1 MSASRDRA
9 FQILERWEV
18 GDYTA
23 TIVNSIIIGTISIS
37 VAATVL
43 GTVPMIAQDHE
54 TLFWAIEMV
63 ALSIFVVEY
72 GVRLWANS
80 AFRPIWRYV
89 VAPLSV
95 IDLLAILPPLLAL
108 GGTDL
113 LVLRLI
119 RLLRIL
125 KLVRY
130 FAPLSILLQVV
141 QTEFKSLLAIILLL
155 GFLTLFAATAVY
167 WAEHSLQPNDFGSI
181 SQAMWWSVVTLTTVG
196 YGDVN
201 PITPLGQMFGTIIM
215 VLGIGMVALP
225 AGMLA
230 SRFSEE
236 LAARREIFRR
246 AASTD
251 MSTEK
256 LEALRE
262 RLALS
267 ERDAA
272 VVAMPSDDGRCPHC
286 GKEISSA
293 SRGTD

>member
-1 MSASRDRA
+1 MSASRARA

-18 GDYTA
+18 GDYRA

-43 GTVPMIAQDHE
+43 STVPTIAQDRAALLW
-54 TLFWAIEMV
+54 TIEV
-63 ALSIFVVEY
+63 FALSVFVVEY

-80 AFRPIWRYV
+80 GRQPIWRYILS
-89 VAPLSV
+89 PLSI

-113 LVLRLI
+113 MVLRLI
-119 RLLRIL
+119 RLLRML

-130 FAPLSILLQVV
+130 FAPLSILLQVI
-141 QTEFKSLLAIILLL
+141 EAELKSLFAIILLL
-155 GFLTLFAATAVY
+155 GLLTLFAATAVY
-167 WAEHSLQPNDFGSI
+167 WAEHAAQPDDFGSI
-181 SQAMWWSVVTLTTVG
+181 PQAMWWSVVTLTTVG
-196 YGDVN
+196 YGDV
-201 PITPLGQMFGTIIM
+201 TPVTPVGRLFGTVIM

-230 SRFSEE
+230 SRFSDE

-246 AASTD
+246 AAAGKADKTD
-251 MSTEK
+251 AELK
-256 LEALRE
+256 VLRE

-267 ERDAA
+267 EQDAA
-272 VVAMPSDDGRCPHC
+272 DLHPAPLPTDDTRCPHC
-286 GKEISSA
+286 GKAI
-293 SRGTD
+293 TP